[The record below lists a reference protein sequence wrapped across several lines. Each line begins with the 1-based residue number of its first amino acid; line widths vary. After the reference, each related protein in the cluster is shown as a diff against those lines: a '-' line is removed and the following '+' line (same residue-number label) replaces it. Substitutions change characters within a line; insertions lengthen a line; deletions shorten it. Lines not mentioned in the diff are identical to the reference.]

1 MRFLCTYTDPASSA
15 VYLIS
20 TGEDKQL
27 QVSRLP
33 QLELVNSRPLPKRA
47 NALEVT
53 PKGEIVGDKFGDVYM
68 CVSRY
73 EDHESHD

>member
-1 MRFLCTYTDPASSA
+1 M
-15 VYLIS
+15 IS

-53 PKGEIVGDKFGDVYM
+53 QKGEIVVGDKFGDVYM
-68 CVSRY
+68 CVFPIRQ
-73 EDHESHD
+73 DHEVLD